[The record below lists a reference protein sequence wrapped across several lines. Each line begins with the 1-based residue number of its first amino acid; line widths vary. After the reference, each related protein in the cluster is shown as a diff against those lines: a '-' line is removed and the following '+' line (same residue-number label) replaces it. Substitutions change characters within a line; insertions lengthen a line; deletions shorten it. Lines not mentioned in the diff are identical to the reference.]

1 MKKRGDREEEKREK
15 RRTKQVRRDETER
28 VALLLGRRWAAVIG
42 EWAGERR
49 GVNCRYRAVR
59 AVEVRYLNLGRY

>member
-1 MKKRGDREEEKREK
+1 MKREEMGRGEEKKR
-15 RRTKQVRRDETER
+15 RRKQVRRDETER

-49 GVNCRYRAVR
+49 G
-59 AVEVRYLNLGRY
+59 